1 MLIARYRC
9 GSEVKG
15 SQHWREEED
24 RRCRICQKEKENI
37 EHILKEYEVTKSEIQ
52 LEEFLG
58 EKGKGLEVMKWIEKV
73 RKEAEKR
80 DRIEGEE

>member
-1 MLIARYRC
+1 
-9 GSEVKG
+9 VKR
-15 SQHWREEED
+15 Q
-24 RRCRICQKEKENI
+24 
-37 EHILKEYEVTKSEIQ
+37 SEIQ

-73 RKEAEKR
+73 KKEAKKR